1 MLFPYAES
9 KRIVL
14 RPATVQDGRT
24 VYDVL
29 LRLGETALP
38 TVDDFVERSMAGVA
52 ARFLVQP
59 RGLDTAVGFT
69 ELVKLSQAGHVEAGV
84 HIEPGQDPAVQADTA
99 ALIVNFAFSMWRVRK
114 VYFRTARTSLDHL
127 GFDGANAGLAH
138 REAIIGEH
146 LFFQGRLWDEYI
158 FSVSRDDWNDRGI
171 DMLNDIV

>member
-14 RPATVQDGRT
+14 RPATTDDGRT
-24 VYDVL
+24 VYDTL

-38 TVDDFVERSMAGVA
+38 TVDDFVEKSMAGVA
-52 ARFLVQP
+52 ARFLVHP
-59 RGLDTAVGFT
+59 RGLDTPVGFA
-69 ELVKLSQAGHVEAGV
+69 ELVKLSQAGHVQAGV
-84 HIEPGQDPAVQADTA
+84 HIEPGQDPSVQSDTA

-114 VYFRTARTSLDHL
+114 VYLRTARTSLDHL
-127 GFDGANAGLAH
+127 GFTGDNATLVH
-138 REAIIGEH
+138 REAVLGEH

-171 DMLNDIV
+171 EMLNDIV